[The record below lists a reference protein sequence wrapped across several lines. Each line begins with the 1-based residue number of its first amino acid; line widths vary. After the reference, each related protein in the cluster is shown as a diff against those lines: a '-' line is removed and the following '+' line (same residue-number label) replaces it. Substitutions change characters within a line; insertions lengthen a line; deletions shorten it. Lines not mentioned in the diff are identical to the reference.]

1 MPRSLAACVS
11 GRRLLLA
18 VTYLLVLV
26 SCDNPV
32 SPDGGAVGGIEVAPA
47 SLTMEVGV
55 ALSVTARVVDASG
68 ARLSNARLYWST
80 ENPAIATVSQ
90 SGNVVAV
97 APGATRLAVSSRG
110 VSAIVPVT
118 VAALPVAV
126 VRVTPASTKVRAGSS
141 VTLRADAMN
150 SAGDTITGNPVLWTS
165 SNDVVA
171 TVSSFGIATGVSP
184 GIASIVASVNG
195 VTGSALVVVE
205 AVPVASVRVLPVSG
219 ALFVGQSLQ
228 LTAVTEDSAG
238 RPLTGRLVEWT
249 SSAPAVVTV
258 SSTGIVH
265 ALASGSATIAAR
277 SEARSATSVIT
288 TSLLPASAVTVA
300 PGSATVAVGQRVQL
314 TARVLD
320 SAGAQLAGRTVSWTS
335 DQPGVATVAQD
346 GQVTAVAVGR
356 ATITA
361 TSEGKTGQATI
372 DVTPTP
378 VATLTVTPSSL
389 TLPVGTTQ
397 LVTAVARDAQGA
409 VLPGRVVTWLSGAPT
424 LATVSQSGLVTAT
437 GEGTALIIATCEGQQ
452 ARVSLTVVP
461 AIVTQVSVSPTTA
474 TLNPDSSRQFAASA
488 RDANGN
494 VLAGRP
500 MSWSSSDRAVATVS
514 ASGVVTA
521 LAVGTSQ
528 LSASTG
534 GITGS
539 ALVTVALVPVANVAM
554 SLPTLSLVEAGT
566 STLSATATDSLGGI
580 LTGRTLV
587 WASDNP
593 AVATVTQGGVVAAIA
608 PGRAIVSAA
617 VPNAGVGGTT
627 PSGATAVTVTYAP
640 VTSVSV
646 LPATSSIFAGDSVQL
661 TATLAGAPPLT
672 TLPATGRSL
681 RWSVADPTVATVSS
695 TGLVTGIA
703 AGTTTVTLSASSPG
717 QLTSVTDA
725 VSVTVKLVPIA
736 SVVLTP
742 ITGTIHVGTL
752 YARQV
757 SAQTLDSAGKVLSGR
772 PIAWTTSDAS
782 RISVTPASSN
792 PGLATLVALNTP
804 ATRLTVVATASGATG
819 ALSDTL
825 TFASDL
831 VNIDTLKVSPP
842 GATLL
847 VGDVVQLAAIAS
859 DSAGNVIGTS
869 AGNPMGG
876 RQVAWAS
883 VDPSVGMVSANGVVT
898 AVGLG
903 TTTINA
909 TLAGAGPARFA
920 LTVALTRVASVSV
933 SASDSSIFEGQVV
946 QMTAV
951 ARDGFNNVVPLVGR
965 AVVWSSSIPAVA
977 TVSPTG
983 LVSAVRAGTAA
994 IGVTVDGVGPATL
1007 TLTVLQVP
1015 VARVDVTPTSASLLT
1030 GDVTALSA
1038 TPRDSSGNIL
1048 TSRIINWSPSSAKGS
1063 VSPSSGA
1070 TTTFTARDSGVVI
1083 VSATSEGKAGTA
1095 TVSIALAPVDTI
1107 QSVPL
1112 ASAPSMRISAG
1123 TGNTARE
1130 KFRVLDAKGGR
1141 LTGRLFT
1148 VASSDPRLG
1157 AVAAAGTATTD
1168 AKGEADFIVTLTSA
1182 ARGGDAFTVTVT
1194 VGGKSTLWQVTVL

>member
-32 SPDGGAVGGIEVAPA
+32 SPDGGLVGGIEVAPA

-97 APGATRLAVSSRG
+97 ASGATRLAVSSRG

-265 ALASGSATIAAR
+265 ALASGSATITAR

-361 TSEGKTGQATI
+361 TSERKTGQATI

-640 VTSVSV
+640 VTGVSV
-646 LPATSSIFAGDSVQL
+646 LPATSSLFAGDSVQL

-681 RWSVADPTVATVSS
+681 RWSVADPAVASVSS
-695 TGLVTGIA
+695 TGVVTGIG
-703 AGTTTVTLSASSPG
+703 AGSTTVILSASSPG
-717 QLTSVTDA
+717 QLSPVTATASV
-725 VSVTVKLVPIA
+725 SVKLVPI
-736 SVVLTP
+736 SRVVLTP
-742 ITGTIHVGTL
+742 MSGTIHVGTL
-752 YARQV
+752 YARPA
-757 SAQTLDSAGKVLSGR
+757 SAQAVDSAGNVLNGR
-772 PIAWTTSDAS
+772 AIAWTTSDAS
-782 RISVTPASSN
+782 RISVTPAPSN

-804 ATRLTVVATASGATG
+804 ATGVLLVATASGPAG
-819 ALSDTL
+819 PLSDTL
-825 TFASDL
+825 TISSDL
-831 VNIDTLKVSPP
+831 VAINAVTVSPSA
-842 GATLL
+842 ATLL
-847 VGDVVQLAAIAS
+847 PSDTLSLTAIAS
-859 DSAGNVIGTS
+859 DSAGNAIGTT
-869 AGNPMGG
+869 AGNPLGG
-876 RQVAWAS
+876 RLTTWAS
-883 VDPSVGMVSANGVVT
+883 ASPNVGIVSATGVVT
-898 AVGLG
+898 AIGLG
-903 TTTINA
+903 STSINA
-909 TLAGAGPARFA
+909 SVGGVGPARFA
-920 LTVALTRVASVSV
+920 LTVALTRVASVAL
-933 SASDSSIFEGQVV
+933 SATDSSIFEGQAV
-946 QMTAV
+946 QATAV
-951 ARDGFNNVVPLVGR
+951 ARDAFNNVVPLAGR
-965 AVVWSSSIPAVA
+965 AIVWSSTSSAVA

-983 LVSAVRAGTAA
+983 LVSAVRAGTAT
-994 IGVTVDGVGPATL
+994 IGVTIDGVGPATF
-1007 TLTVLQVP
+1007 TLSVAQVP
-1015 VARVDVTPTSASLLT
+1015 VARVDVTPTSASPVT
-1030 GDVTALSA
+1030 GDVTTFAA
-1038 TPRDSSGNIL
+1038 TPRDSVGNVL
-1048 TSRIINWSPSSAKGS
+1048 SNRIINWSTSNAKGS
-1063 VSPSSGA
+1063 VFPSSGG
-1070 TTTFTARDSGVVI
+1070 TTSLTARDSGTVV
-1083 VSATSEGKAGTA
+1083 VSATSEGKPGIA

-1107 QSVPL
+1107 QSVPS
-1112 ASAPSMRISAG
+1112 ASAPSVRISAG
-1123 TGNTARE
+1123 TGNSARE
-1130 KFRVLDAKGGR
+1130 KFRVLDARGLRQVGR
-1141 LTGRLFT
+1141 QFT
-1148 VASSDPRLG
+1148 VTSGNPALG
-1157 AVAAAGTATTD
+1157 TAAAAGAITTD
-1168 AKGEADFIVTLTSA
+1168 SKGEAEFIVTLTSA
-1182 ARGGDAFTVTVT
+1182 ARAGDAFTVTVA
-1194 VGGKSTLWQVTVL
+1194 VDGKSTVWQVTVR